1 MMKRFYSFSLVT
13 LLFAL
18 VAGCGS
24 NDNTNQGTT
33 NAQSNNQNPQTKI
46 SQQANGNIEP
56 VDLKQRT
63 GIPFQIIQATQDT
76 LPLLGIM
83 INLEQNLAV
92 VQAGI
97 WRGDYQTISKA
108 ANALVNHAK
117 VPKQEI
123 GIIQTILGK
132 EGLKNFVA
140 ADSDWHNKAKELAR
154 AADEKKMEQIVN
166 RTSELI
172 QQCSNCHVKFRAP
185 LRDSPKW
192 LER

>member
-24 NDNTNQGTT
+24 NDNTDQGTT

-63 GIPFQIIQATQDT
+63 GVPFQVRQATQDT